1 MITEDL
7 TAHLL
12 HIIAWHR
19 TWLAAKDFGLY
30 GMASRLSSDG
40 NIILFKCRVLRFE
53 VRVPRSGFRKLQIV
67 SVPEFAIEN
76 ATTRLSSNAGFKRRL
91 EKRILTFEDV
101 NEIIRIASDDI
112 IELNLEI

>member
-1 MITEDL
+1 M
-7 TAHLL
+7 
-12 HIIAWHR
+12 
-19 TWLAAKDFGLY
+19 
-30 GMASRLSSDG
+30 
-40 NIILFKCRVLRFE
+40 
-53 VRVPRSGFRKLQIV
+53 PRSGFRKLQIV